1 MSVIELKLQIINRLS
16 TIDDEQVLE
25 EILKLVN
32 FESDLDAVYQLTDA
46 EKKAIDAGL
55 KDVKEGKVYSSEEAD
70 MMMNKWLRK

>member
-32 FESDLDAVYQLTDA
+32 FESDMDAVYQLTNA

>member
-32 FESDLDAVYQLTDA
+32 FESDMDAVYQLTDA